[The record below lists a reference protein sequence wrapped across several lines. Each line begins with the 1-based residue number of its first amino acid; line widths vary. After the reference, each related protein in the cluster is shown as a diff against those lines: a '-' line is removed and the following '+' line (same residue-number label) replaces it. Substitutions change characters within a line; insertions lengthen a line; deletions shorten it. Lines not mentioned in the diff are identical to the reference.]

1 MRTTYFT
8 ILLQKAIVTLFH
20 LLAIKGMIVRTKRR
34 HQVVRHQV
42 VRHQHRTLVQ
52 LVHNLMVD
60 VCVLFEFL
68 VILAHYTNNAHALHS
83 R

>member
-34 HQVVRHQV
+34 HQVVRHQ
-42 VRHQHRTLVQ
+42 HRTLVQ

-68 VILAHYTNNAHALHS
+68 VILAHYTHNAHALHS